1 MLCLPWLIVQNSTA
15 GHLTIFKNVSAVST
29 KLNSTYW
36 FDIVLTRWVFYNNA
50 QNHVSYS
57 LFVMCLKD
65 ASCLMWTVILRTI
78 TGFRFIIVWHAI
90 CIKSLSRYTS
100 HDRVYLP
107 TGRVYLPT
115 DRDYPLLVEF
125 TSLQVEYTSLL
136 VEFTSLYMSRKTR
149 SRKTWSSFSWNK
161 TLYNQ
166 LIGNRLFE

>member
-115 DRDYPLLVEF
+115 GRDYLPTGRVHLPTGRVYLPTGRVYLPIYVEKNPVQKNLVEF
-125 TSLQVEYTSLL
+125 
-136 VEFTSLYMSRKTR
+136 
-149 SRKTWSSFSWNK
+149 
-161 TLYNQ
+161 
-166 LIGNRLFE
+166 